1 MFNLSIAWWE
11 FPARAFVVYVC
22 LLIGL
27 RLSGKRQIG
36 QLAIFDLVLLLI
48 ISNAVQNSMNG
59 GDNSLVG
66 GLISAFTLLVMNF
79 VLGKIVVKDK
89 KLANLME
96 GEPLVLVHNG
106 VVSSPHLDKAGMT
119 HEELRS
125 QIRQSGC
132 GSLSE
137 VRVAILE
144 TSGKIS
150 VIKKDGGHSS

>member
-1 MFNLSIAWWE
+1 MINLSIAWWE
-11 FPARAFVVYVC
+11 FPVRAFVVYVF

-27 RLSGKRQIG
+27 RISGKRQIG

-66 GLISAFTLLVMNF
+66 GLISAFTLLSLNF
-79 VLGKIVVKDK
+79 ILGKIVVKDK

-106 VVSSPHLDKAGMT
+106 LVSSAHLDRSGIT

-125 QIRQSGC
+125 QIRQAGC
-132 GSLSE
+132 GSLSD
-137 VRVAILE
+137 VRAAILE

-150 VIKKDGGHSS
+150 VIKKDPTHNS